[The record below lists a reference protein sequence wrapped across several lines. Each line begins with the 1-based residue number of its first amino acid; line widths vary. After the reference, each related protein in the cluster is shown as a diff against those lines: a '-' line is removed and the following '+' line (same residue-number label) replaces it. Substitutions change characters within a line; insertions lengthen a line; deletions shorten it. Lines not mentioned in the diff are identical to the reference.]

1 MDCNPPGFTLHGI
14 LQARILEWFAILFSR
29 GSFRPR
35 DRTWV
40 FWIAGMF
47 FTIWAI
53 RKAKVVCKLPLRVL
67 FLCSSFLGSFL
78 FGSYILKGRKASDH
92 QIVRGTLGFGLYST
106 MFLREFPWSSQL
118 NILNS
123 DFLHKKQRLSYFIL
137 FLKAKKWDDS
147 VIS

>member
-1 MDCNPPGFTLHGI
+1 MFLEQSESVKVLFTSVTPWTVTHQASLSMEFFRQEYWSGLPFSSPGALSDPGI
-14 LQARILEWFAILFSR
+14 EPGYSGLQECS
-29 GSFRPR
+29 
-35 DRTWV
+35 
-40 FWIAGMF
+40 
-47 FTIWAI
+47 
-53 RKAKVVCKLPLRVL
+53 LPLRVL

-137 FLKAKKWDDS
+137 FLKAKK
-147 VIS
+147 